1 MKIATKNKEI
11 IKKLGDNDITY
22 FFNEKDNIEE
32 LIELSKICD
41 VKRIENSNTLYDI
54 AIDCENISAKK
65 YCNSSMNIDEILK
78 VPVKQDYKFSV
89 IIPNY
94 NYSVWL
100 EKCISSVLNQT
111 YKNYEII
118 FVDDMSTDNSVEIAK
133 KLLRKEDKLIQLKT
147 KRLNGGARNEGIIEA
162 NSDYIVFLDSDDWL
176 IDNKVLEEYNNR
188 LCGEDVMFVGVQRVG
203 NGRTEK
209 AWGVEGFNSRYEAMA
224 SACSGA
230 CFKVVRTDL
239 LKRCLFNE
247 GTLMEDRNHHSRV
260 CYYMQTFTNYKK
272 VSHIWNRD
280 NVNSVLAVRGKNP
293 LWVSSLY
300 RNYADCLNLKLEIEK
315 HGDIKAI
322 EILENRLRLIQQ
334 DIDKQEYWQH

>member
-22 FFNEKDNIEE
+22 FFSEKDNIEE
-32 LIELSKICD
+32 LIELSKICN
-41 VKRIENSNTLYDI
+41 VKKLESNNILFDI

-65 YCNSSMNIDEILK
+65 YCNYSMNIDEILK
-78 VPVKQDYKFSV
+78 VPIKQDYKFSI

-94 NYSVWL
+94 NYSEWL
-100 EKCISSVLNQT
+100 EKCIGSVLNQT

-162 NSDYIVFLDSDDWL
+162 ESDYTVFLDSDDWL
-176 IDNKVLEEYNNR
+176 IDNKVLEEYNNK
-188 LCGEDVMFVGVQRVG
+188 LLGEDLMFVGVQRVK
-203 NGRTEK
+203 NGRSEK
-209 AWGVEGFNSRYEAMA
+209 AWGVEGFKDKYEAMA
-224 SACSGA
+224 SGCSGA

-260 CYYMQTFTNYKK
+260 CYYMKSFT
-272 VSHIWNRD
+272 H
-280 NVNSVLAVRGKNP
+280 LGKSYP
-293 LWVSSLY
+293 Y
-300 RNYADCLNLKLEIEK
+300 MEQR
-315 HGDIKAI
+315 
-322 EILENRLRLIQQ
+322 
-334 DIDKQEYWQH
+334 